1 MKQPIPEFA
10 KSEDKNSEFLCADL
24 DGTILVGDSLWES
37 FLVLI
42 GKHLWYLFLV
52 PFWLLR
58 GKAALKHEIASR
70 VNLDVATLPARKEVV
85 DYLRTQK
92 NLGQRIVLATGANKK
107 IADAVAQ
114 HFGLFDFALASD
126 RSTNLIGEKKKSAI
140 VKVLGERTFDYLGNN
155 WEDMPTWKAANK
167 VMLANPSPRLLGAV
181 REIIEPSRIFRD
193 NNIRWISLCRS
204 LRPQHWVK
212 NLLLFVPIVMAHQV
226 ADLAKL
232 IPVLV
237 AFVSFS
243 LCASGVYILNDLFDL
258 EADRLHA
265 LKRSRPFASGSV
277 PVWLGL
283 LVGPLLLA
291 AGAVVALLVTSK
303 LFFLTIVVYIA
314 STTSYSTYL
323 KRIPVVDVLFL
334 TALYLLRILGGGI
347 AANVRVSPW
356 LSAFSMFLLLSL
368 AFVKR
373 YTELDGKV
381 NLDDGQGAATKR
393 NYETRDINLVQ
404 QFGVTSGYLS
414 VLVLALYINGKDV
427 NALYRHPEVIW
438 LACPMLLF
446 WISRIWFLASRGK
459 LHEDPVVF
467 AVYDPVSYLL
477 GAILVVI
484 LFAAL

>member
-10 KSEDKNSEFLCADL
+10 KSKDRDSEFLCADL

-37 FLVLI
+37 FVVLI

-58 GKAALKHEIASR
+58 GRAALKHEIASR
-70 VNLDVATLPARKEVV
+70 VKLDVATLPSRRDVIN
-85 DYLRTQK
+85 YLRTQK
-92 NLGQRIVLATGANKK
+92 NLGQRIVLATGANKL
-107 IADAVAQ
+107 IADEVAR
-114 HFGLFDFALASD
+114 HFDLFDFALASD
-126 RSTNLIGEKKKSAI
+126 RSTNLVGERKKSAI
-140 VKVLGERTFDYLGNN
+140 LKVLGERTFDYLGNN
-155 WEDMPTWKAANK
+155 WDDMPIWKAANK
-167 VMLANPSPRLLGAV
+167 VMLANPNPRLLGAV
-181 REIIEPSRIFRD
+181 REITEPSKIFRD
-193 NNIRWISLCRS
+193 DNNRWISLCRS

-226 ADLAKL
+226 ADMTKL

-243 LCASGVYILNDLFDL
+243 LCASGVYVLNDLFDL
-258 EADRLHA
+258 EADRLHP
-265 LKRSRPFASGSV
+265 LKRSRPFASGSA

-291 AGAVVALLVTSK
+291 AGAVVALQVTSK
-303 LFFLTIVVYIA
+303 FFFLTIAVYIA
-314 STTSYSTYL
+314 STTAYSTYL
-323 KRIPVVDVLFL
+323 KRIPIVDVLFL

-373 YTELDGKV
+373 YTELDGKA
-381 NLDDGQGAATKR
+381 NLDDGQSAVMKR
-393 NYETRDINLVQ
+393 NYETGDINLVQ

-459 LHEDPVVF
+459 LDEDPVVF
-467 AVYDPVSYLL
+467 AVYDPISYLL

-484 LFAAL
+484 LVAAL